1 MKHPTA
7 ESAVDFWSRY
17 HSFFLAALAAVIMA
31 LVLFAGGGAGLSNNG
46 DFGRVLSTNSL
57 DYAESTGSFVY
68 EDTFRM
74 VFQGDSAG
82 EKLWNLLFNLDNTAA
97 YPSIHLVFV
106 RASLAGNLALN
117 VLTGQ
122 SLDTYHIQ
130 VLGLI
135 YLLCYAGLLLLL
147 FRSFRLPSLWC
158 DLLVKLAV
166 LFVLC
171 DEGYVTYFSSLYSE
185 PVQMLGLL
193 AMAVFGLRLLS
204 CRGKLGW
211 NAGWYFLS
219 CVVYGWSKFIN
230 LPVAALCALGMGA
243 VLFLR
248 AEKKCRKWLCGGA
261 AACVAVLG
269 TVYLCLPGWMDY
281 ETNYNAVFYGILK
294 DTTPEQ
300 TQQYLSDLGLPEY
313 MAEYANSNYYM
324 DRVAP
329 ARESG
334 QFREDFSQIS
344 KFDLLFFYLS
354 HPGYYLEKLDVAMA
368 HTGFIRPYYLSNLDD
383 THPRL
388 TFAGRFGGWSWL
400 RGRLPINTWLAA
412 GLIIAA
418 GCWVLWRAVAGRK
431 GTGRDKGSAALLVL
445 TALGSMAYQ
454 FLMPTV
460 TNGEGDLAKHMF
472 AFAQFIDLLLLLA
485 LAWLGYRLSISERV
499 RRPAAVLAGGTAGV
513 LCLLLA
519 VPAGI
524 SLVRERLSHNTLET
538 GAYVQLGVWDGTP
551 LLWQAVEGQ
560 EDGSWLLLSVDA
572 VDTRAFDQDGEFGSN
587 LWSESDLR
595 EWLNGE
601 FLTAAF
607 DQAEREMLV
616 TGSHRVLLSITDRAL
631 ATSGFNDFFAFH
643 VPAYSNRGMEEAV
656 AMYCT
661 DAVRLPDIGL
671 MAALSRAG
679 LLSGAP
685 CWMDTPYFN
694 NGSMVRI
701 LGGDGY
707 FYMRD
712 AADTWGV
719 RPVVALSAETTLTGS
734 GSIGDPFVPAI
745 QPVM

>member
-1 MKHPTA
+1 MNRQP
-7 ESAVDFWSRY
+7 SAPGAAQFYDRFGP
-17 HSFFLAALAAVIMA
+17 FLLAALAAVIMA
-31 LVLFAGGGAGLSNNG
+31 LVLFSGGGAGLSNNG

-57 DYAESTGSFVY
+57 DYAESTGSFAY

-147 FRSFRLPSLWC
+147 FRSFKLPSLWC

-171 DEGYVTYFSSLYSE
+171 DEGYITYFNSLYSE

-193 AMAVFGLRLLS
+193 AMAAFGLRLLS
-204 CRGKLGW
+204 RRGSPGW

-230 LPVAALCALGMGA
+230 LPAAALCALGMGA

-248 AEKKCRKWLCGGA
+248 AEKKYRKWLCGGA

-269 TVYLCLPGWMDY
+269 AVYLSLPGWMDY
-281 ETNYNAVFYGILK
+281 ETNYNAVFYGVLK

-300 TQQYLSDLGLPEY
+300 TEQYLSDLGLPDY

-329 ARESG
+329 ARESE
-334 QFREDFSQIS
+334 QFRADFSQVS

-368 HTGFIRPYYLSNLDD
+368 HTGFIRPYYLSNLDS

-400 RGRLPINTWLAA
+400 RSQLPVNTWLAA
-412 GLIIAA
+412 GLITAA
-418 GCWVLWRAVAGRK
+418 GCRALWQAAAGRK
-431 GTGRDKGSAALLVL
+431 GAGRDKRSAALLVL
-445 TALGSMAYQ
+445 TLLGAMAYQ
-454 FLMPTV
+454 FLIPTV

-472 AFAQFIDLLLLLA
+472 AFAQFIDLLLLLL
-485 LAWLGYRLSISERV
+485 LAWLGYRLSVPDRV
-499 RRPAAVLAGGTAGV
+499 RRPAAVLAGGTAGA

-524 SLVRERLSHNTLET
+524 SLVRERLPHDNLEA
-538 GAYVQLGVWDGTP
+538 GAYVQLGVWEGEP
-551 LLWQAVEGQ
+551 LLWQAVERQ
-560 EDGSWLLLSVDA
+560 EDGSWLLLAAEA
-572 VDTRAFDQDGEFGSN
+572 VDSRPFDRDGDLGSSRWSDSDLRAWLNGDFLTSAFDQ
-587 LWSESDLR
+587 SE
-595 EWLNGE
+595 
-601 FLTAAF
+601 
-607 DQAEREMLV
+607 QEMLV
-616 TGSHRVLLSITDRAL
+616 TGSHRVLLSIADRSL
-631 ATSGFNDFFAFH
+631 ADSGFNDFFAFH
-643 VPAYSNRGMEEAV
+643 VPAYSDRGMEEAV
-656 AMYCT
+656 AMDCT

-671 MAALSRAG
+671 MASLSRAG
-679 LLSGAP
+679 LLSGPP

-701 LGGDGY
+701 LGADGY

-712 AADTWGV
+712 AADQWGV
-719 RPVVALSAETTLTGS
+719 RPVVALAAGTELTGS
-734 GSIGDPFVPAI
+734 GSVGDPFIPK
-745 QPVM
+745 P

>member
-1 MKHPTA
+1 MNRQP
-7 ESAVDFWSRY
+7 SAPGAAQFYDRFGP
-17 HSFFLAALAAVIMA
+17 FLLAALAAVIMA
-31 LVLFAGGGAGLSNNG
+31 LVLFSGGGAGLSNNG

-57 DYAESTGSFVY
+57 DYAESTGSFAY

-147 FRSFRLPSLWC
+147 FRSFKLPSLWC

-171 DEGYVTYFSSLYSE
+171 DEGYITYFNSLYSE

-193 AMAVFGLRLLS
+193 AMAAFGLRLLS
-204 CRGKLGW
+204 RRGSPGW

-230 LPVAALCALGMGA
+230 LPAAALCALGMGA

-248 AEKKCRKWLCGGA
+248 AEKKYRKWLCGGA
-261 AACVAVLG
+261 AACVAVLVA
-269 TVYLCLPGWMDY
+269 VYLSLPGWMDY
-281 ETNYNAVFYGILK
+281 ETNYNAVFYGVLK

-300 TQQYLSDLGLPEY
+300 AEQYLSDLGLPDY

-329 ARESG
+329 ARESE
-334 QFREDFSQIS
+334 QFRADFSQVS

-368 HTGFIRPYYLSNLDD
+368 HTGFIRPYYLSNLDS

-400 RGRLPINTWLAA
+400 RSQLPVNTWLAA
-412 GLIIAA
+412 GLITAA
-418 GCWVLWRAVAGRK
+418 GCWALWQAAAGRK
-431 GTGRDKGSAALLVL
+431 GAGRDKRSAALLVL
-445 TALGSMAYQ
+445 TLLGAMAYQ
-454 FLMPTV
+454 FLIPTV

-472 AFAQFIDLLLLLA
+472 AFAQFIDLLLLLL
-485 LAWLGYRLSISERV
+485 LAWLGYRLSVPDRV
-499 RRPAAVLAGGTAGV
+499 RRPAAVLAGSTAGA
-513 LCLLLA
+513 LGLQLA
-519 VPAGI
+519 VSAGS
-524 SLVRERLSHNTLET
+524 SLVRERLPHDGLEA
-538 GAYVQLGVWDGTP
+538 GSYVQLGVWEGEP
-551 LLWQAVEGQ
+551 LLWQAVERQ
-560 EDGSWLLLSVDA
+560 EDGSWLLLAAEA
-572 VDTRAFDQDGEFGSN
+572 VDSRPFDRDGDLGSSRWSDSDLRAWLNGDFLTSAFDQ
-587 LWSESDLR
+587 SE
-595 EWLNGE
+595 
-601 FLTAAF
+601 
-607 DQAEREMLV
+607 QEMLV
-616 TGSHRVLLSITDRAL
+616 TGSHRVLLSIADRSL
-631 ATSGFNDFFAFH
+631 ADSGFNDFFAFH
-643 VPAYSNRGMEEAV
+643 VPAYSDRGMEEAV
-656 AMYCT
+656 AMDCT

-671 MAALSRAG
+671 MASLSRAG
-679 LLSGAP
+679 LLSGPP

-701 LGGDGY
+701 LGADGY

-712 AADTWGV
+712 AADQWGV
-719 RPVVALSAETTLTGS
+719 RPVVTLAAGTELTGS
-734 GSIGDPFVPAI
+734 GSVGDPFIPEL
-745 QPVM
+745 

>member
-1 MKHPTA
+1 MNRQP
-7 ESAVDFWSRY
+7 SAPGAAQFYDRFGP
-17 HSFFLAALAAVIMA
+17 FLLAGLAAVIMA
-31 LVLFAGGGAGLSNNG
+31 LVLFSGGGAGLSNNG

-57 DYAESTGSFVY
+57 DYAESTGSFAY

-147 FRSFRLPSLWC
+147 FRSFKLPSLWC

-171 DEGYVTYFSSLYSE
+171 DEGYITYFNSLYSE

-193 AMAVFGLRLLS
+193 AMAAFGLRLLS
-204 CRGKLGW
+204 RRGSPGW

-230 LPVAALCALGMGA
+230 LPAAALCALGMGA

-248 AEKKCRKWLCGGA
+248 AEKKYRKWLCGGA

-269 TVYLCLPGWMDY
+269 AVYLSLPGWMDY
-281 ETNYNAVFYGILK
+281 ETNYNAVFYGVLK

-300 TQQYLSDLGLPEY
+300 TEQYLSDLGLPDY

-324 DRVAP
+324 DRAAP
-329 ARESG
+329 ARESE
-334 QFREDFSQIS
+334 QFRADFSQVS

-368 HTGFIRPYYLSNLDD
+368 HTGFIRPYYLSNLDG

-400 RGRLPINTWLAA
+400 RSQLPVNTWLAA
-412 GLIIAA
+412 GLITAA
-418 GCWVLWRAVAGRK
+418 GCWALWRAAAGRK
-431 GTGRDKGSAALLVL
+431 GAGRDKRSAALLVL
-445 TALGSMAYQ
+445 TLLGAMAYQ
-454 FLMPTV
+454 FLIPTV

-472 AFAQFIDLLLLLA
+472 AFAQFIDLLLLLL
-485 LAWLGYRLSISERV
+485 LAWLGYRLSVPDRV
-499 RRPAAVLAGGTAGV
+499 RRPAAVLAGGTAGA

-524 SLVRERLSHNTLET
+524 SLVRERLPHDNLEA
-538 GAYVQLGVWDGTP
+538 GAYVQLGVWEGEP
-551 LLWQAVEGQ
+551 LLWQAVERQ
-560 EDGSWLLLSVDA
+560 EDGSWLLLAAEA
-572 VDTRAFDQDGEFGSN
+572 VDSRPFDQDGDLGSSR
-587 LWSESDLR
+587 WSDSDLR
-595 EWLNGE
+595 AWLNGD
-601 FLTAAF
+601 FLTSAF
-607 DQAEREMLV
+607 DQSEQEMLV
-616 TGSHRVLLSITDRAL
+616 TGSHRVLLSIADRSL
-631 ATSGFNDFFAFH
+631 ADSGFNDFFAFH
-643 VPAYSNRGMEEAV
+643 VPAYSDRGMEEAV
-656 AMYCT
+656 AMDCT

-671 MAALSRAG
+671 MASLSRAG
-679 LLSGAP
+679 LLSGPP

-701 LGGDGY
+701 LGADGY

-719 RPVVALSAETTLTGS
+719 RPVVTLAAGTELTGS
-734 GSIGDPFVPAI
+734 GSVGDPFIPE
-745 QPVM
+745 P

>member
-1 MKHPTA
+1 MNRQP
-7 ESAVDFWSRY
+7 SAPGAAQFYDRFGP
-17 HSFFLAALAAVIMA
+17 FLLAALAAVIMA
-31 LVLFAGGGAGLSNNG
+31 LVLFSGGGAGLSNNG

-57 DYAESTGSFVY
+57 DYAESTGSFAY

-147 FRSFRLPSLWC
+147 FRSFKLPSLWC

-171 DEGYVTYFSSLYSE
+171 DEGYITYFNSLYSE

-193 AMAVFGLRLLS
+193 AMAAFGLRLLS
-204 CRGKLGW
+204 RRGSPGW

-230 LPVAALCALGMGA
+230 LPAAALCALGMGA

-248 AEKKCRKWLCGGA
+248 AEKKYRKWLCGGA

-269 TVYLCLPGWMDY
+269 AVYLSLPGWMDY
-281 ETNYNAVFYGILK
+281 ETNYNAVFYGVLK

-300 TQQYLSDLGLPEY
+300 TEQYLSDLGLPDY

-329 ARESG
+329 ARESE
-334 QFREDFSQIS
+334 QFRADFSQVS

-368 HTGFIRPYYLSNLDD
+368 HTGFIRPYYLSNLDS

-400 RGRLPINTWLAA
+400 RSQLPVNTWLAA
-412 GLIIAA
+412 GLITAA
-418 GCWVLWRAVAGRK
+418 GCRALWQAAAGRK
-431 GTGRDKGSAALLVL
+431 GAGRDKRSAALLVL
-445 TALGSMAYQ
+445 TLLGAMAYQ
-454 FLMPTV
+454 FLIPTV

-472 AFAQFIDLLLLLA
+472 AFAQFIDLLLLLL
-485 LAWLGYRLSISERV
+485 LAWLGYRLSVPDRV
-499 RRPAAVLAGGTAGV
+499 RRPAAVLAGGTAGA

-524 SLVRERLSHNTLET
+524 SLVRERLPHDNLEA
-538 GAYVQLGVWDGTP
+538 GAYVQLGVWEGEP
-551 LLWQAVEGQ
+551 LLWQAVERQ
-560 EDGSWLLLSVDA
+560 EDGSWLLLAAEA
-572 VDTRAFDQDGEFGSN
+572 VDSRPFDRDGDLGSSRWSDSDLRAWLNGDFLTSAFDQ
-587 LWSESDLR
+587 SE
-595 EWLNGE
+595 
-601 FLTAAF
+601 
-607 DQAEREMLV
+607 QEMLV
-616 TGSHRVLLSITDRAL
+616 TGSHRVLLSIADRSL
-631 ATSGFNDFFAFH
+631 ADSGFNDFFAFH
-643 VPAYSNRGMEEAV
+643 VPAYSDRGMEEAV
-656 AMYCT
+656 AMDCT

-671 MAALSRAG
+671 MASLSRAG
-679 LLSGAP
+679 LLSGPP

-701 LGGDGY
+701 LGADGY

-712 AADTWGV
+712 AADQWGV
-719 RPVVALSAETTLTGS
+719 RPVVALAAGTELTGS
-734 GSIGDPFVPAI
+734 GSVGDPFIPEL
-745 QPVM
+745 

>member
-1 MKHPTA
+1 MNRQP
-7 ESAVDFWSRY
+7 SAPGAAQFYDRFGP
-17 HSFFLAALAAVIMA
+17 FLLAALAAVIMA
-31 LVLFAGGGAGLSNNG
+31 LVLFSGGGAGLSNNG

-57 DYAESTGSFVY
+57 DYAESTGSFAY

-147 FRSFRLPSLWC
+147 FRSFKLPSLWC

-171 DEGYVTYFSSLYSE
+171 DEGYITYFNSLYSE

-193 AMAVFGLRLLS
+193 AMAAFGLRLLS
-204 CRGKLGW
+204 RRGSPGW

-230 LPVAALCALGMGA
+230 LPAAALCALGMGA

-248 AEKKCRKWLCGGA
+248 AEKKYRKWLCGGA

-269 TVYLCLPGWMDY
+269 AVYLSLPGWMDY
-281 ETNYNAVFYGILK
+281 ETNYNAVFYGVLK

-300 TQQYLSDLGLPEY
+300 TEQYLSDLGLPDY

-329 ARESG
+329 ARESE
-334 QFREDFSQIS
+334 QFRADFSQVS

-368 HTGFIRPYYLSNLDD
+368 HTGFIRPYYLSNLDG

-400 RGRLPINTWLAA
+400 RSQLPVNTWLAA
-412 GLIIAA
+412 GLITAA
-418 GCWVLWRAVAGRK
+418 GCRALWQAAAGRK
-431 GTGRDKGSAALLVL
+431 GAGRDKRSAALLVL
-445 TALGSMAYQ
+445 TLLGAMAYQ
-454 FLMPTV
+454 FLIPTV

-472 AFAQFIDLLLLLA
+472 AFAQFIDLLLLLL
-485 LAWLGYRLSISERV
+485 LAWLGYRLSVSERV
-499 RRPAAVLAGGTAGV
+499 RRPAAVLAGGTAGA

-524 SLVRERLSHNTLET
+524 SLVRERLPHDNLEA
-538 GAYVQLGVWDGTP
+538 GAYVQLGAWEGES
-551 LLWQAVEGQ
+551 LLWQAVERQ
-560 EDGSWLLLSVDA
+560 EDGSWLLLAAEA
-572 VDTRAFDQDGEFGSN
+572 VDSRPFDQDGDLGSSR
-587 LWSESDLR
+587 WSDSDLR
-595 EWLNGE
+595 AWLNGD
-601 FLTAAF
+601 FLTSAF
-607 DQAEREMLV
+607 DQSEQEMLV
-616 TGSHRVLLSITDRAL
+616 TGSHRVLLSIADRSL
-631 ATSGFNDFFAFH
+631 ADSGFNDFFAFH
-643 VPAYSNRGMEEAV
+643 VPAYSDRGMEEAV
-656 AMYCT
+656 AMDCT

-671 MAALSRAG
+671 MASLSRAG
-679 LLSGAP
+679 LLSGPP

-701 LGGDGY
+701 LGADGD

-712 AADTWGV
+712 GADTWGG
-719 RPVVALSAETTLTGS
+719 RAVVTLAAGTELTGS
-734 GSIGDPFVPAI
+734 GSVGDPFIPEL
-745 QPVM
+745 

>member
-1 MKHPTA
+1 MNRQP
-7 ESAVDFWSRY
+7 SAPGAAQFYDRFGP
-17 HSFFLAALAAVIMA
+17 FLLAALAAVIMA
-31 LVLFAGGGAGLSNNG
+31 LVLFSGGGAGLSNNG

-57 DYAESTGSFVY
+57 DYAESTGSFAY

-147 FRSFRLPSLWC
+147 FRSFKLPSLWC

-171 DEGYVTYFSSLYSE
+171 DEGYITYFNSLYSE

-193 AMAVFGLRLLS
+193 AMAAFGLRLLS
-204 CRGKLGW
+204 RRGSPGW

-230 LPVAALCALGMGA
+230 LPAAALCALGMGA

-248 AEKKCRKWLCGGA
+248 AEKKYRKWLCGGA
-261 AACVAVLG
+261 AACVAVLVA
-269 TVYLCLPGWMDY
+269 VYLSLPGWMDY
-281 ETNYNAVFYGILK
+281 ETNYNAVFYGVLK

-300 TQQYLSDLGLPEY
+300 AEQYLSDLGLPDY

-329 ARESG
+329 ARESE
-334 QFREDFSQIS
+334 QFRADFSQVS

-368 HTGFIRPYYLSNLDD
+368 HTGFIRPYYLSNLDS

-400 RGRLPINTWLAA
+400 RSQLPVNTWLAA
-412 GLIIAA
+412 GLITAA
-418 GCWVLWRAVAGRK
+418 GCWALWQAAAGRK
-431 GTGRDKGSAALLVL
+431 GAGRDKRSAALLVL
-445 TALGSMAYQ
+445 TLLGAMAYQ
-454 FLMPTV
+454 FLIPTV

-472 AFAQFIDLLLLLA
+472 AFAQFIDLLLLLL
-485 LAWLGYRLSISERV
+485 LAWLGYRLSVPDRV
-499 RRPAAVLAGGTAGV
+499 RRPAAVLAGGTAGA

-524 SLVRERLSHNTLET
+524 SLVRERLPHDGLEA
-538 GAYVQLGVWDGTP
+538 GSYVQLGVWEGEP
-551 LLWQAVEGQ
+551 LLWQAVERQ
-560 EDGSWLLLSVDA
+560 EDGSWLLLAAEA
-572 VDTRAFDQDGEFGSN
+572 VDSRPFDRDGDLGSSRWSDSDLRAWLNGDFLTSAFDQ
-587 LWSESDLR
+587 SE
-595 EWLNGE
+595 
-601 FLTAAF
+601 
-607 DQAEREMLV
+607 QEMLV
-616 TGSHRVLLSITDRAL
+616 TGSHRVLLSIADRSL
-631 ATSGFNDFFAFH
+631 ADSGFNDFFAFH
-643 VPAYSNRGMEEAV
+643 VPAYSDRGMEEAV
-656 AMYCT
+656 AMDCT

-671 MAALSRAG
+671 MASLSRAG
-679 LLSGAP
+679 LLSGPP

-701 LGGDGY
+701 LGADGY

-712 AADTWGV
+712 AADQWGV
-719 RPVVALSAETTLTGS
+719 RPVVTLAAGTELTGS
-734 GSIGDPFVPAI
+734 GSVGDPFIPEL
-745 QPVM
+745 

>member
-1 MKHPTA
+1 MNRQP
-7 ESAVDFWSRY
+7 SAPGAAQFYDRSGPFL
-17 HSFFLAALAAVIMA
+17 LAALAAVIMA
-31 LVLFAGGGAGLSNNG
+31 LVLFSGGGAGLSNNG

-57 DYAESTGSFVY
+57 DYAESTGSFAY

-147 FRSFRLPSLWC
+147 FRSFKLPSLWC

-171 DEGYVTYFSSLYSE
+171 DEGYITYFNSLYSE

-193 AMAVFGLRLLS
+193 SMAVFGLRLLS
-204 CRGKLGW
+204 RRGSPGW

-230 LPVAALCALGMGA
+230 LPAAALCALGMGA

-248 AEKKCRKWLCGGA
+248 AEKKYRKWLCGGA

-269 TVYLCLPGWMDY
+269 AVYLSLPGWMDY
-281 ETNYNAVFYGILK
+281 ETNYNAVFYGVLK

-300 TQQYLSDLGLPEY
+300 TEQYLSDLGLPDY

-329 ARESG
+329 ARESE
-334 QFREDFSQIS
+334 QFRADFSQVS

-368 HTGFIRPYYLSNLDD
+368 HTGFIRPYYLSNLDS

-400 RGRLPINTWLAA
+400 RSQLPVNTWLAA
-412 GLIIAA
+412 GLITAA
-418 GCWVLWRAVAGRK
+418 GCWALWQAAAGRK
-431 GTGRDKGSAALLVL
+431 GAGRDKRSAALLVL
-445 TALGSMAYQ
+445 TLLGAMAYQ
-454 FLMPTV
+454 FLIPTV

-472 AFAQFIDLLLLLA
+472 AFAQFIDLLLLLL
-485 LAWLGYRLSISERV
+485 LAWLGYRLSVSERAG
-499 RRPAAVLAGGTAGV
+499 RPAAVLAGGTAGA

-524 SLVRERLSHNTLET
+524 SLVRERLPHDGLEA
-538 GAYVQLGVWDGTP
+538 GSYVQLGVWEGEP
-551 LLWQAVEGQ
+551 LLWQAVERQ
-560 EDGSWLLLSVDA
+560 EDGSWLLLAAEA
-572 VDTRAFDQDGEFGSN
+572 VDSRPFDRDGDLGSSRWSDSDLRAWLNGDFLTSAFDQ
-587 LWSESDLR
+587 SE
-595 EWLNGE
+595 
-601 FLTAAF
+601 
-607 DQAEREMLV
+607 QEMLV
-616 TGSHRVLLSITDRAL
+616 TGSHRVLLSIADRSL
-631 ATSGFNDFFAFH
+631 ADSGFNDFFAFH
-643 VPAYSNRGMEEAV
+643 VPAYSDRGMEEAV
-656 AMYCT
+656 AMDCT

-671 MAALSRAG
+671 MASLSRAG
-679 LLSGAP
+679 LLSGPP

-701 LGGDGY
+701 LGADGY

-712 AADTWGV
+712 AADIWGV
-719 RPVVALSAETTLTGS
+719 RPVVTLAAETELTGS
-734 GSIGDPFVPAI
+734 GSVGDPFIPEL
-745 QPVM
+745 

>member
-1 MKHPTA
+1 MNRQP
-7 ESAVDFWSRY
+7 SAPGAAQFYDRFGP
-17 HSFFLAALAAVIMA
+17 FLLAALAAVIMA
-31 LVLFAGGGAGLSNNG
+31 LVLFSGGGAGLSNNG

-57 DYAESTGSFVY
+57 DYAESTGSFAY

-147 FRSFRLPSLWC
+147 FRSFKLPSLWC

-171 DEGYVTYFSSLYSE
+171 DEGYITYFNSLYSE

-193 AMAVFGLRLLS
+193 AMAAFGLRLLS
-204 CRGKLGW
+204 RRGSPGW

-230 LPVAALCALGMGA
+230 LPAAALCALGMGA

-248 AEKKCRKWLCGGA
+248 AEKKYRKWLCGGA

-269 TVYLCLPGWMDY
+269 AVYLSLPGWMDY
-281 ETNYNAVFYGILK
+281 ETNYNAVFYGVLK

-300 TQQYLSDLGLPEY
+300 TEQYLSDLGLPDY

-329 ARESG
+329 ARESE
-334 QFREDFSQIS
+334 QFRADFSQVS

-368 HTGFIRPYYLSNLDD
+368 HTGFIRPYYLSNLDG

-400 RGRLPINTWLAA
+400 RSQLPVNTWLAA
-412 GLIIAA
+412 GLITAA
-418 GCWVLWRAVAGRK
+418 GCWALWQAAAGRK
-431 GTGRDKGSAALLVL
+431 GAGRDKRSAALLVL
-445 TALGSMAYQ
+445 TLLGAMAYQ
-454 FLMPTV
+454 FLIPTV

-472 AFAQFIDLLLLLA
+472 AFAQFIDLLLLLL
-485 LAWLGYRLSISERV
+485 LAWLGYRLSVSERAG
-499 RRPAAVLAGGTAGV
+499 RPAAVLAGGTAGA

-524 SLVRERLSHNTLET
+524 SLVRERLPHDNLEA
-538 GAYVQLGVWDGTP
+538 GAYVQLGVWEGEP
-551 LLWQAVEGQ
+551 LLWQAVERQ
-560 EDGSWLLLSVDA
+560 EDGSWLLLAAEA
-572 VDTRAFDQDGEFGSN
+572 VDSRPFDQDGDLGSSR
-587 LWSESDLR
+587 WSDSDLR
-595 EWLNGE
+595 AWLNGD
-601 FLTAAF
+601 FLTSAF
-607 DQAEREMLV
+607 DQSEQEMLM
-616 TGSHRVLLSITDRAL
+616 TGSHRVLLSIADRSL
-631 ATSGFNDFFAFH
+631 ADSGFNDFFAFH
-643 VPAYSNRGMEEAV
+643 VPAYSDRGMEEAV
-656 AMYCT
+656 AMDCT

-671 MAALSRAG
+671 MASLSRAG
-679 LLSGAP
+679 LLSGPP

-701 LGGDGY
+701 LGADGY

-712 AADTWGV
+712 AADQWGV
-719 RPVVALSAETTLTGS
+719 RPVVTLAAGTELTGS
-734 GSIGDPFVPAI
+734 GSVGDPFIPE
-745 QPVM
+745 P

>member
-1 MKHPTA
+1 MNRQP
-7 ESAVDFWSRY
+7 SAPGAAQFYDRFGP
-17 HSFFLAALAAVIMA
+17 FLLAALAAVIMA
-31 LVLFAGGGAGLSNNG
+31 LVLFSGGGAGLSNNG

-57 DYAESTGSFVY
+57 DYAESTGSFAY

-147 FRSFRLPSLWC
+147 FRSFKLPSLWC

-171 DEGYVTYFSSLYSE
+171 DEGYITYFNSLYSE

-193 AMAVFGLRLLS
+193 AMAAFGLRLLS
-204 CRGKLGW
+204 RRGSPGW

-230 LPVAALCALGMGA
+230 LPAAALCALGMGA

-248 AEKKCRKWLCGGA
+248 AEKKYRKWLCGGA

-269 TVYLCLPGWMDY
+269 AVYLSLPGWMDY
-281 ETNYNAVFYGILK
+281 ETNYNAVFYGVLK

-300 TQQYLSDLGLPEY
+300 TEQYLSDLGLPDY

-329 ARESG
+329 ARESE
-334 QFREDFSQIS
+334 QFRADFSQVS

-368 HTGFIRPYYLSNLDD
+368 HTGFIRPYYLSNLDS

-400 RGRLPINTWLAA
+400 RSQLPVNTWLAA
-412 GLIIAA
+412 GLITAA
-418 GCWVLWRAVAGRK
+418 GCWALWQAAAGRK
-431 GTGRDKGSAALLVL
+431 GAGRDKRSAALLVL
-445 TALGSMAYQ
+445 TLLGAMAYQ
-454 FLMPTV
+454 FLIPTV

-472 AFAQFIDLLLLLA
+472 AFAQFIDLLLLLL
-485 LAWLGYRLSISERV
+485 LAWLGYRLSVPERAG
-499 RRPAAVLAGGTAGV
+499 RPAAVLAGGTAGA

-524 SLVRERLSHNTLET
+524 SLVRERLPHDGLEA
-538 GAYVQLGVWDGTP
+538 GSYVQLGVWEGEP
-551 LLWQAVEGQ
+551 LLWQAVERQ
-560 EDGSWLLLSVDA
+560 EDGSWLLLAAEA
-572 VDTRAFDQDGEFGSN
+572 VDSRPFDRDGDLGSSRWSDSDLRAWLNGDFLTSAFDQ
-587 LWSESDLR
+587 SE
-595 EWLNGE
+595 
-601 FLTAAF
+601 
-607 DQAEREMLV
+607 QEMLV
-616 TGSHRVLLSITDRAL
+616 TGSHRVLLSIADRSL
-631 ATSGFNDFFAFH
+631 AGSGFNDFFAFH
-643 VPAYSNRGMEEAV
+643 VPAYSDRGMEEAV
-656 AMYCT
+656 AMDCT

-671 MAALSRAG
+671 MASLSRAG
-679 LLSGAP
+679 LLSGPP

-701 LGGDGY
+701 LGADGY

-712 AADTWGV
+712 AADQWGV
-719 RPVVALSAETTLTGS
+719 RPVVALAAGTELTGS
-734 GSIGDPFVPAI
+734 GSVGDPFIPEL
-745 QPVM
+745 

>member
-1 MKHPTA
+1 MNRQP
-7 ESAVDFWSRY
+7 SAPGAAQFYDRFGP
-17 HSFFLAALAAVIMA
+17 FLLAALAAVIMA
-31 LVLFAGGGAGLSNNG
+31 LVLFSGGGAGLSNNG

-57 DYAESTGSFVY
+57 DYAESTGSFAY

-147 FRSFRLPSLWC
+147 FRSFKLPSLWC

-171 DEGYVTYFSSLYSE
+171 DEGYITYFNSLYSE

-193 AMAVFGLRLLS
+193 AMAAFGLRLLS
-204 CRGKLGW
+204 RRGSPGW

-230 LPVAALCALGMGA
+230 LPAAALCALGMGA

-248 AEKKCRKWLCGGA
+248 AEKKYRKWLCGGA

-269 TVYLCLPGWMDY
+269 AVYLSLPGWMDY
-281 ETNYNAVFYGILK
+281 ETNYNAVFYGVLK

-300 TQQYLSDLGLPEY
+300 TEQYLSDLGLPDY

-329 ARESG
+329 ARESE
-334 QFREDFSQIS
+334 QFRADFSQVS

-368 HTGFIRPYYLSNLDD
+368 HTGFIRPYYLSNLDS

-400 RGRLPINTWLAA
+400 RSQLPVNTWLAA
-412 GLIIAA
+412 GLITAA
-418 GCWVLWRAVAGRK
+418 GCRALWQAAAGRK
-431 GTGRDKGSAALLVL
+431 GAGRDKRSAALLVL
-445 TALGSMAYQ
+445 TLLGAMAYQ
-454 FLMPTV
+454 FLIPTV

-472 AFAQFIDLLLLLA
+472 AFAQFIDLLLLLL
-485 LAWLGYRLSISERV
+485 LAWLGYRLSVPDRV
-499 RRPAAVLAGGTAGV
+499 RRPAAVLAGGTAGA

-524 SLVRERLSHNTLET
+524 SLVRERLPHDNLEA
-538 GAYVQLGVWDGTP
+538 GAYVQLGVWEGEP
-551 LLWQAVEGQ
+551 LLWQAVERQ
-560 EDGSWLLLSVDA
+560 EDGSWLLLAAEA
-572 VDTRAFDQDGEFGSN
+572 VDSRPFDRDGDLGSSRWSDSDLRAWLNGDFLTSAFDQ
-587 LWSESDLR
+587 SE
-595 EWLNGE
+595 
-601 FLTAAF
+601 
-607 DQAEREMLV
+607 QEMLV
-616 TGSHRVLLSITDRAL
+616 TGSHRVLLSIADRSPAD
-631 ATSGFNDFFAFH
+631 SGFNDFFAFH
-643 VPAYSNRGMEEAV
+643 VPAYSDRGMEEAV
-656 AMYCT
+656 AMDCT

-671 MAALSRAG
+671 MASLSRAG
-679 LLSGAP
+679 LLSGPP

-701 LGGDGY
+701 LGADGY

-712 AADTWGV
+712 AADIWGV
-719 RPVVALSAETTLTGS
+719 RPVVTLAAGTELTGS
-734 GSIGDPFVPAI
+734 GSVGDPFIPEL
-745 QPVM
+745 

>member
-1 MKHPTA
+1 MNRQP
-7 ESAVDFWSRY
+7 SAPGAAQFYDRFGP
-17 HSFFLAALAAVIMA
+17 FLLAALAAVIMA
-31 LVLFAGGGAGLSNNG
+31 LVLFSGGGAGLSNNG

-57 DYAESTGSFVY
+57 DYAESTGSFAY

-147 FRSFRLPSLWC
+147 FRSFKLPSLWC

-171 DEGYVTYFSSLYSE
+171 DEGYITYFNSLYSE

-193 AMAVFGLRLLS
+193 AMAAFGLRLLS
-204 CRGKLGW
+204 RRGSPGW

-230 LPVAALCALGMGA
+230 LPAAALCALGMGA

-248 AEKKCRKWLCGGA
+248 AEKKYRKWLCGGA

-269 TVYLCLPGWMDY
+269 AVYLSLPGWMDY
-281 ETNYNAVFYGILK
+281 ETNYNAVFYGVLK

-300 TQQYLSDLGLPEY
+300 TEQYLSDLGLPDY

-329 ARESG
+329 ARESE
-334 QFREDFSQIS
+334 QFRADFSQVS

-368 HTGFIRPYYLSNLDD
+368 HTGFIRPYYLSNLDS

-400 RGRLPINTWLAA
+400 RSQLPVNTWLAA
-412 GLIIAA
+412 GLITAA
-418 GCWVLWRAVAGRK
+418 GCWALWQAAAGRK
-431 GTGRDKGSAALLVL
+431 GAGRDKRSAALLVL
-445 TALGSMAYQ
+445 TLLGAMAYQ
-454 FLMPTV
+454 FLIPTV

-472 AFAQFIDLLLLLA
+472 AFAQFIDLLLLLL
-485 LAWLGYRLSISERV
+485 LAWLGYRLSVSERAG
-499 RRPAAVLAGGTAGV
+499 RPAAVLAGGTAGA

-524 SLVRERLSHNTLET
+524 SLVRERLPHDGLEA
-538 GAYVQLGVWDGTP
+538 GSYVQLGVWEGEP
-551 LLWQAVEGQ
+551 LLWQAVERQ
-560 EDGSWLLLSVDA
+560 EDGSWLLLAAEA
-572 VDTRAFDQDGEFGSN
+572 VDSRPFDRDGDLGSSRWSDSDLRAWLNGDFLTSAFDQ
-587 LWSESDLR
+587 SE
-595 EWLNGE
+595 
-601 FLTAAF
+601 
-607 DQAEREMLV
+607 QEMLV
-616 TGSHRVLLSITDRAL
+616 TGSHRVLLSIADRSL
-631 ATSGFNDFFAFH
+631 AGSGFNDFFAFH
-643 VPAYSNRGMEEAV
+643 VPAYSDRGMEEAV
-656 AMYCT
+656 AMDCT

-671 MAALSRAG
+671 MASLSRAG
-679 LLSGAP
+679 LLSGPP

-701 LGGDGY
+701 LGADGY

-712 AADTWGV
+712 AADQWGV
-719 RPVVALSAETTLTGS
+719 RPVVALAAGTELTGS
-734 GSIGDPFVPAI
+734 GSVGDPFIPEL
-745 QPVM
+745 

>member
-1 MKHPTA
+1 MNRQP
-7 ESAVDFWSRY
+7 SAPGAAQFYDRFGP
-17 HSFFLAALAAVIMA
+17 FLLAALAAVIMA
-31 LVLFAGGGAGLSNNG
+31 LVLFSGGGAGLSNNG

-57 DYAESTGSFVY
+57 DYAESTGSFAY

-147 FRSFRLPSLWC
+147 FRSFKLPSLWC

-171 DEGYVTYFSSLYSE
+171 DEGYITYFNSLYSE

-193 AMAVFGLRLLS
+193 AMAAFGLRLLS
-204 CRGKLGW
+204 RRGSPGW

-230 LPVAALCALGMGA
+230 LPAAALCALGMGA

-248 AEKKCRKWLCGGA
+248 AEKKYRKWLCGGA

-269 TVYLCLPGWMDY
+269 AVYLSLPGWMDY
-281 ETNYNAVFYGILK
+281 ETNYNAVFYGVLK

-300 TQQYLSDLGLPEY
+300 TEQYLSDLGLPDY

-329 ARESG
+329 ARESE
-334 QFREDFSQIS
+334 QFRADFSQVS

-368 HTGFIRPYYLSNLDD
+368 HTGFIRPYYLSNLDS

-400 RGRLPINTWLAA
+400 RSQLPVNTWLAA
-412 GLIIAA
+412 GLITAA
-418 GCWVLWRAVAGRK
+418 GCWALWQAAAGRK
-431 GTGRDKGSAALLVL
+431 GAGRDKRSAALLVL
-445 TALGSMAYQ
+445 TLLGAMAYQ
-454 FLMPTV
+454 FLIPTV

-472 AFAQFIDLLLLLA
+472 AFAQFIDLLLLLL
-485 LAWLGYRLSISERV
+485 LAWLGYRLSVSERAG
-499 RRPAAVLAGGTAGV
+499 RPAAVLAGGTAGA

-524 SLVRERLSHNTLET
+524 SLVRERLPHDGLEA
-538 GAYVQLGVWDGTP
+538 GSYVQLGVWEGEP
-551 LLWQAVEGQ
+551 LLWQAVERQ
-560 EDGSWLLLSVDA
+560 EDGSWLLLAAEA
-572 VDTRAFDQDGEFGSN
+572 VDSRPFDRDGDLGSSRWSDSDLRAWLNGDFLTSAFDQ
-587 LWSESDLR
+587 SE
-595 EWLNGE
+595 
-601 FLTAAF
+601 
-607 DQAEREMLV
+607 QEMLV
-616 TGSHRVLLSITDRAL
+616 TGSHRVLLSIADRSL
-631 ATSGFNDFFAFH
+631 ADSGFNDFFAFH
-643 VPAYSNRGMEEAV
+643 VPAYSDRGMEEAV
-656 AMYCT
+656 AMDCT

-671 MAALSRAG
+671 MASLSRAG
-679 LLSGAP
+679 LLSGPP

-701 LGGDGY
+701 LGADGY

-712 AADTWGV
+712 AADQWGV
-719 RPVVALSAETTLTGS
+719 RPVVALAAGTELTGS
-734 GSIGDPFVPAI
+734 GSVGDPFIPK
-745 QPVM
+745 P

>member
-1 MKHPTA
+1 MNRQP
-7 ESAVDFWSRY
+7 SAPGAAQFYDRFGP
-17 HSFFLAALAAVIMA
+17 FLLAALAAVIMA
-31 LVLFAGGGAGLSNNG
+31 LVLFSGGGAGLSNNG

-57 DYAESTGSFVY
+57 DYAESTGSFAY

-147 FRSFRLPSLWC
+147 FRSFKLPSLWC

-171 DEGYVTYFSSLYSE
+171 DEGYITYFNSLYSE

-193 AMAVFGLRLLS
+193 AMAAFGLRLLS
-204 CRGKLGW
+204 RRGSPGW

-230 LPVAALCALGMGA
+230 LPAAALCALGMGA

-248 AEKKCRKWLCGGA
+248 AEKKYRKWLCGGA

-269 TVYLCLPGWMDY
+269 AVYLSLPGWMDY
-281 ETNYNAVFYGILK
+281 ETNYNAVFYGVLK

-300 TQQYLSDLGLPEY
+300 TEQYLSDLGLPDY

-329 ARESG
+329 ARESE
-334 QFREDFSQIS
+334 QFRADFSQVS

-368 HTGFIRPYYLSNLDD
+368 HTGFIRPYYLSNLDG

-400 RGRLPINTWLAA
+400 RSQLPVNTWLAA
-412 GLIIAA
+412 GLITAA
-418 GCWVLWRAVAGRK
+418 GCWALWQAAAGRK
-431 GTGRDKGSAALLVL
+431 GAGRDKRSAALLVL
-445 TALGSMAYQ
+445 TLLGAMAYQ
-454 FLMPTV
+454 FLIPTV

-472 AFAQFIDLLLLLA
+472 AFAQFIDLLLLLL
-485 LAWLGYRLSISERV
+485 LAWLGYRLSVPDRV
-499 RRPAAVLAGGTAGV
+499 RRPAAVLAGGTAGA

-524 SLVRERLSHNTLET
+524 SLVRERLPHDGLEA
-538 GAYVQLGVWDGTP
+538 GSYVQLGVWEGEP
-551 LLWQAVEGQ
+551 LLWQAVERQ
-560 EDGSWLLLSVDA
+560 EDGSWLLLAAEA
-572 VDTRAFDQDGEFGSN
+572 VDSRPFDRDGDLGSSRWSDSDLRAWLNGDFLTSAFDQ
-587 LWSESDLR
+587 SE
-595 EWLNGE
+595 
-601 FLTAAF
+601 
-607 DQAEREMLV
+607 QEMLV
-616 TGSHRVLLSITDRAL
+616 TGSHRVLLSIADRSL
-631 ATSGFNDFFAFH
+631 ADSGFNDFFAFH
-643 VPAYSNRGMEEAV
+643 VPAYSDRGMEEAV
-656 AMYCT
+656 AMDCT

-671 MAALSRAG
+671 MASLSRAG
-679 LLSGAP
+679 LLSGPP

-701 LGGDGY
+701 LGADGY

-712 AADTWGV
+712 AADIWGV
-719 RPVVALSAETTLTGS
+719 RPVVTLAAGTELTGS
-734 GSIGDPFVPAI
+734 GSVGDPFIPEL
-745 QPVM
+745 

>member
-1 MKHPTA
+1 MNRQP
-7 ESAVDFWSRY
+7 SAPGAAQFYDRSGPFL
-17 HSFFLAALAAVIMA
+17 LAALAAVIMA
-31 LVLFAGGGAGLSNNG
+31 LVLFSGGGAGLSNNG

-57 DYAESTGSFVY
+57 DYAESTGSFAY

-147 FRSFRLPSLWC
+147 FRSFKLPSLWC

-171 DEGYVTYFSSLYSE
+171 DEGYITYFNSLYSE

-193 AMAVFGLRLLS
+193 AMAAFGLRLLS
-204 CRGKLGW
+204 RRGSPGW

-230 LPVAALCALGMGA
+230 LPAAALCALGMGA

-248 AEKKCRKWLCGGA
+248 AEKKYRKWLCGGA

-269 TVYLCLPGWMDY
+269 AVYLSLPGWMDY
-281 ETNYNAVFYGILK
+281 ETNYNAVFYGVLK

-300 TQQYLSDLGLPEY
+300 TEQYLSDLGLPDY

-329 ARESG
+329 ARESE
-334 QFREDFSQIS
+334 QFRADFSQVS

-368 HTGFIRPYYLSNLDD
+368 HTGFIRPYYLSNLDS

-400 RGRLPINTWLAA
+400 RSQLPVNTWLAA
-412 GLIIAA
+412 GLITAA
-418 GCWVLWRAVAGRK
+418 GCWALWQAAAGRK
-431 GTGRDKGSAALLVL
+431 GAGRDKRSAALLVL
-445 TALGSMAYQ
+445 TLLGAMAYQ
-454 FLMPTV
+454 FLIPTV

-472 AFAQFIDLLLLLA
+472 AFAQFIDLLLLLL
-485 LAWLGYRLSISERV
+485 LAWLGYRLSVPDRV
-499 RRPAAVLAGGTAGV
+499 RRPAAVLAGGTAGA

-519 VPAGI
+519 VPTGI
-524 SLVRERLSHNTLET
+524 SLVRERLPHDNLEA
-538 GAYVQLGVWDGTP
+538 GAYVQLGAWEGES
-551 LLWQAVEGQ
+551 LLWQAVERQ
-560 EDGSWLLLSVDA
+560 EDGSWLLLAAEA
-572 VDTRAFDQDGEFGSN
+572 VDSRPFDQDGDLGSSR
-587 LWSESDLR
+587 WSDSDLR
-595 EWLNGE
+595 AWLNGD
-601 FLTAAF
+601 FLTSAF
-607 DQAEREMLV
+607 DQSEQEMLV
-616 TGSHRVLLSITDRAL
+616 TGSHRVLLSIADRSL
-631 ATSGFNDFFAFH
+631 ADSGFNDFFAFH
-643 VPAYSNRGMEEAV
+643 VPAYSDRGMEEAV
-656 AMYCT
+656 AMDCT

-671 MAALSRAG
+671 MASLSRAG
-679 LLSGAP
+679 LLSGPP

-701 LGGDGY
+701 LGADGY

-712 AADTWGV
+712 AADQWGV
-719 RPVVALSAETTLTGS
+719 RPVVTLAAGTELTGS
-734 GSIGDPFVPAI
+734 GSVGDPFIPEL
-745 QPVM
+745 

>member
-1 MKHPTA
+1 MNRQP
-7 ESAVDFWSRY
+7 SAPGAAQFYDRFGP
-17 HSFFLAALAAVIMA
+17 FLLAALAAVIMA
-31 LVLFAGGGAGLSNNG
+31 LVLFSGGGAGLSNNG

-57 DYAESTGSFVY
+57 DYAESTGSFAY

-147 FRSFRLPSLWC
+147 FRSFKLPSLWC

-171 DEGYVTYFSSLYSE
+171 DEGYITYFNSLYSE

-193 AMAVFGLRLLS
+193 AMAAFGLRLLS
-204 CRGKLGW
+204 RRGSPGW

-230 LPVAALCALGMGA
+230 LPAAALCALGMGA

-248 AEKKCRKWLCGGA
+248 AEKKYRKWLCGGA
-261 AACVAVLG
+261 VACVAVLG
-269 TVYLCLPGWMDY
+269 AVYLSLPGWMDY
-281 ETNYNAVFYGILK
+281 ETNYNAVFYGVLK

-300 TQQYLSDLGLPEY
+300 TEQYLSDLGLPDY

-329 ARESG
+329 ARESK
-334 QFREDFSQIS
+334 QFRADFSQVS

-368 HTGFIRPYYLSNLDD
+368 HTGFIRPYYLSNLDG

-400 RGRLPINTWLAA
+400 RSQLPVNTWLAA
-412 GLIIAA
+412 GLITAA
-418 GCWVLWRAVAGRK
+418 GCWALWQAAAGRK
-431 GTGRDKGSAALLVL
+431 GAGRDKRSAALLVL
-445 TALGSMAYQ
+445 TLLGAMAYQ
-454 FLMPTV
+454 FLIPTV

-472 AFAQFIDLLLLLA
+472 AFAQFIDLLLLLL
-485 LAWLGYRLSISERV
+485 LAWLGYRLSVPERAG
-499 RRPAAVLAGGTAGV
+499 RPAAVLAGGTAGA

-524 SLVRERLSHNTLET
+524 SLVRERLPHDGLEA
-538 GAYVQLGVWDGTP
+538 GSYVQLGVWEGEP
-551 LLWQAVEGQ
+551 LLWQAVERQ
-560 EDGSWLLLSVDA
+560 EDGIWLLLAAEA
-572 VDTRAFDQDGEFGSN
+572 VDSRPFDQDGDLGSSR
-587 LWSESDLR
+587 WSDSDLR
-595 EWLNGE
+595 AWLNGD
-601 FLTAAF
+601 FLTSAF
-607 DQAEREMLV
+607 DQSEQEMLV
-616 TGSHRVLLSITDRAL
+616 TGSHRVLLSIADRSL
-631 ATSGFNDFFAFH
+631 ADSGFNDFFAFH
-643 VPAYSNRGMEEAV
+643 VPAYSDRGMEEAV
-656 AMYCT
+656 AMDCT

-671 MAALSRAG
+671 MASLSRAG
-679 LLSGAP
+679 LLSGPP

-701 LGGDGY
+701 LGTDGY

-712 AADTWGV
+712 AADQWGV
-719 RPVVALSAETTLTGS
+719 RPVVTLAAGTELTGS
-734 GSIGDPFVPAI
+734 GSVGDPFIPEL
-745 QPVM
+745 

>member
-1 MKHPTA
+1 MNRQP
-7 ESAVDFWSRY
+7 SAPGAAQFYDRFGP
-17 HSFFLAALAAVIMA
+17 FLLAALAAVIMA
-31 LVLFAGGGAGLSNNG
+31 LVLFSGGGAGLSNNG

-57 DYAESTGSFVY
+57 DYAESTGSFAY

-147 FRSFRLPSLWC
+147 FRSFKLPSLWC

-171 DEGYVTYFSSLYSE
+171 DEGYITYFNSLYSE

-193 AMAVFGLRLLS
+193 AMAAFGLRLLS
-204 CRGKLGW
+204 RRGSPGW

-230 LPVAALCALGMGA
+230 LPAAALCALGMGA

-248 AEKKCRKWLCGGA
+248 AEKKYRKWLCGGA

-269 TVYLCLPGWMDY
+269 AVYLSLPGWMDY
-281 ETNYNAVFYGILK
+281 ETNYNAVFYGVLK

-300 TQQYLSDLGLPEY
+300 TEQYLSDLGLPDY

-329 ARESG
+329 ARESE
-334 QFREDFSQIS
+334 QFRADFSQVS

-368 HTGFIRPYYLSNLDD
+368 HTGFIRPYYLSNLDS

-400 RGRLPINTWLAA
+400 RSQLPVNTWLAA
-412 GLIIAA
+412 GLITAA
-418 GCWVLWRAVAGRK
+418 GCWALWQAAAGRK
-431 GTGRDKGSAALLVL
+431 GAGRDKRSAALLVL
-445 TALGSMAYQ
+445 TLLGAMAYQ
-454 FLMPTV
+454 FLIPTV

-472 AFAQFIDLLLLLA
+472 AFAQFIDLLLLLL
-485 LAWLGYRLSISERV
+485 LAWLGYRLSVSERAG
-499 RRPAAVLAGGTAGV
+499 RPAAVLAGGTAGA

-524 SLVRERLSHNTLET
+524 SLVRERLPHDGLEA
-538 GAYVQLGVWDGTP
+538 GSYVQLGVWEGEP
-551 LLWQAVEGQ
+551 LLWQAVERQ
-560 EDGSWLLLSVDA
+560 EDGSWLLLAAEA
-572 VDTRAFDQDGEFGSN
+572 VDSRPFDRDGDLGSSRWSDSDLRAWLNGDFLTSAFDQ
-587 LWSESDLR
+587 SE
-595 EWLNGE
+595 
-601 FLTAAF
+601 
-607 DQAEREMLV
+607 QEMLV
-616 TGSHRVLLSITDRAL
+616 TGSHRVLLSIADRSL
-631 ATSGFNDFFAFH
+631 ADSGFNDFFAFH
-643 VPAYSNRGMEEAV
+643 VPAYSDRGMEEAV
-656 AMYCT
+656 AMDCT

-671 MAALSRAG
+671 MASLSRAG
-679 LLSGAP
+679 LLSGPP

-701 LGGDGY
+701 LGADGY

-712 AADTWGV
+712 AADQWGV
-719 RPVVALSAETTLTGS
+719 RPVVTLAAGTELTGS
-734 GSIGDPFVPAI
+734 GSVGDPFIPEL
-745 QPVM
+745 

>member
-1 MKHPTA
+1 MNRQP
-7 ESAVDFWSRY
+7 SAPGAAQFYDRSGPFL
-17 HSFFLAALAAVIMA
+17 LAALAAVIMA
-31 LVLFAGGGAGLSNNG
+31 LVLFSGGGAGLSNNG

-57 DYAESTGSFVY
+57 DYAESTGSFAY

-147 FRSFRLPSLWC
+147 FRSFKLPSLWC

-171 DEGYVTYFSSLYSE
+171 DEGYITYFNSLYSE

-193 AMAVFGLRLLS
+193 SMAVFGLRLLS
-204 CRGKLGW
+204 RRGSPGW

-230 LPVAALCALGMGA
+230 LPAAALGALGMGA

-248 AEKKCRKWLCGGA
+248 AEKKYRKWLCGGA

-269 TVYLCLPGWMDY
+269 AVYLSLPGWMDY
-281 ETNYNAVFYGILK
+281 ETNYNAVFYGVLK

-300 TQQYLSDLGLPEY
+300 TEQYLSDLGLPDY

-329 ARESG
+329 ARESE
-334 QFREDFSQIS
+334 QFRADFSQVS

-368 HTGFIRPYYLSNLDD
+368 HTGFIRPYYLSNLDG

-400 RGRLPINTWLAA
+400 RSQLPVNTWLAA
-412 GLIIAA
+412 GLITAA
-418 GCWVLWRAVAGRK
+418 GCWALWQAAAGRK
-431 GTGRDKGSAALLVL
+431 GAGRDKRSAALLVL
-445 TALGSMAYQ
+445 TLLGAMAYQ
-454 FLMPTV
+454 FLIPTV

-472 AFAQFIDLLLLLA
+472 AFAQFIDLLLLLL
-485 LAWLGYRLSISERV
+485 LAWLGYRLSVPDRV
-499 RRPAAVLAGGTAGV
+499 RRPAAVLAGGTAGA

-524 SLVRERLSHNTLET
+524 SLVRERLPHDGLEA
-538 GAYVQLGVWDGTP
+538 GSYVQLGVWEGEP
-551 LLWQAVEGQ
+551 LLWQAVERQ
-560 EDGSWLLLSVDA
+560 EAGSWLLLAAEA
-572 VDTRAFDQDGEFGSN
+572 VDSRPFDRDGDLGSSRWSDSDLRAWLNGDFLTSAFDQ
-587 LWSESDLR
+587 SERSL
-595 EWLNGE
+595 
-601 FLTAAF
+601 
-607 DQAEREMLV
+607 LV
-616 TGSHRVLLSITDRAL
+616 TGSHRVLLSITDREL
-631 ATSGFNDFFAFH
+631 ADSGFNDFFAFH
-643 VPAYSNRGMEEAV
+643 VPAYSDRGMEEAV
-656 AMYCT
+656 ATDCT

-671 MAALSRAG
+671 MASLSRAG
-679 LLSGAP
+679 LLSGPP
-685 CWMDTPYFN
+685 CWMDPPYFN

-701 LGGDGY
+701 LGADGY

-712 AADTWGV
+712 AADIWGV
-719 RPVVALSAETTLTGS
+719 RPVVTLAAGTELTGS
-734 GSIGDPFVPAI
+734 GSVGDPFIPEL
-745 QPVM
+745 

>member
-1 MKHPTA
+1 MNRQP
-7 ESAVDFWSRY
+7 SAPGAAQFYDRFGP
-17 HSFFLAALAAVIMA
+17 FLLAGLAAVIMA
-31 LVLFAGGGAGLSNNG
+31 LVLFSGGGAGLSNNG

-57 DYAESTGSFVY
+57 DYAESTGSFAY

-147 FRSFRLPSLWC
+147 FRSFKLPSLWC

-171 DEGYVTYFSSLYSE
+171 DEGYITYFNSLYSE

-193 AMAVFGLRLLS
+193 SMAAFGLRLLS
-204 CRGKLGW
+204 RRGSPGW

-230 LPVAALCALGMGA
+230 LPAAALCALGMGA

-248 AEKKCRKWLCGGA
+248 AEKKYRKWLCGGA

-269 TVYLCLPGWMDY
+269 AVYLSLPGWMDY
-281 ETNYNAVFYGILK
+281 ETNYNAVFYGVLK

-300 TQQYLSDLGLPEY
+300 TEQYLSDLGLPDY

-329 ARESG
+329 ARESE
-334 QFREDFSQIS
+334 QFRADFSQVS

-368 HTGFIRPYYLSNLDD
+368 HTGFIRPYYLSNLDG

-400 RGRLPINTWLAA
+400 RSQLPINTWLAA
-412 GLIIAA
+412 GLIMAA
-418 GCWVLWRAVAGRK
+418 GCWALWRAAAGRK
-431 GTGRDKGSAALLVL
+431 GARRDKRSAALLVL
-445 TALGSMAYQ
+445 TLLGAMAYQ

-524 SLVRERLSHNTLET
+524 SLVRAQLPHDNLEA
-538 GAYVQLGVWDGTP
+538 GAYVQLGVWEGEP
-551 LLWQAVEGQ
+551 LLWQAVERQ
-560 EDGSWLLLSVDA
+560 EDGSWLLLAAEA
-572 VDTRAFDQDGEFGSN
+572 VDSRPFDRDGDLGSSRWSDSDLRAWLNGDFLTSAFDQ
-587 LWSESDLR
+587 SE
-595 EWLNGE
+595 
-601 FLTAAF
+601 
-607 DQAEREMLV
+607 QEMLV
-616 TGSHRVLLSITDRAL
+616 TGSHRVLLSIADRSL
-631 ATSGFNDFFAFH
+631 ADSGFNDFFAFH
-643 VPAYSNRGMEEAV
+643 VPAYSDRGMEEAV
-656 AMYCT
+656 AMDCT

-671 MAALSRAG
+671 MASLSRAG
-679 LLSGAP
+679 LLSGPP

-701 LGGDGY
+701 LGADGY

-712 AADTWGV
+712 AADQWGV
-719 RPVVALSAETTLTGS
+719 RPVVPLAAGTELTGS
-734 GSIGDPFVPAI
+734 GSVGDPFIPEL
-745 QPVM
+745 